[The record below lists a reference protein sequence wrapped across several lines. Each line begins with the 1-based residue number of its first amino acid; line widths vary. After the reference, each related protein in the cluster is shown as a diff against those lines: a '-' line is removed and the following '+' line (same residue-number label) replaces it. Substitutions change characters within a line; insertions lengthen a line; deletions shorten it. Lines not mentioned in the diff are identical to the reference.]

1 MKLLNDRSGKPYFG
15 SFGWKSWPTGV
26 SLVLSVT
33 CFPCSG
39 TEDDTSKVVEAD
51 ASVVETESSVV
62 AVFSGSGT
70 EDDTSKVAEAA
81 GSVAAVSMLTS
92 GVSVVEVLLTQMNL
106 RIDQQRL
113 LKDRQHDSKL
123 ALHLVFSFWTYP
135 QDFENAWLQ
144 LAWNHFFT
152 DLNEKKE
159 CKKLK
164 DEK

>member
-1 MKLLNDRSGKPYFG
+1 M
-15 SFGWKSWPTGV
+15 
-26 SLVLSVT
+26 T

-70 EDDTSKVAEAA
+70 EDDTSKVAEAS

-92 GVSVVEVLLTQMNL
+92 DVSVVEVLLTQMNL

-123 ALHLVFSFWTYP
+123 ALHLVFSF
-135 QDFENAWLQ
+135 
-144 LAWNHFFT
+144 
-152 DLNEKKE
+152 
-159 CKKLK
+159 
-164 DEK
+164 